1 MFKKRW
7 PWLGK
12 LVSDEEFEI
21 SFGHKTVY
29 YQDNRGKYS
38 FGYEDGLLF
47 ATPYQVSGQ
56 AVALSQYEIDQMVER
71 VVRGITWE
79 QLPVQVFPN
88 RSREV

>member
-12 LVSDEEFEI
+12 LVSDEGFEI
-21 SFGHKTVY
+21 SFGHKTLY
-29 YQDNRGKYS
+29 YQDNHGKTS
-38 FGYEDGLLF
+38 
-47 ATPYQVSGQ
+47 YQVSGQ
-56 AVALSQYEIDQMVER
+56 AVALTQAEIDQMVER

-79 QLPVQVFPN
+79 QLPVQVFPT